1 MFSSFTA
8 IGLFSLTRCTST
20 EGNIVFQAMGSQI
33 TTTLNGSSYIYYN
46 TEITCMDGQSMT
58 AKIRVSTDLPVAEQP
73 NNAIAF
79 VTGTAYIDA
88 VSQQGY
94 INASCFKFVDKKPTL
109 SSLPPG
115 PTFFSTFFDCLGTVC
130 GDSYVLDDEDAS
142 VAFPVLMR
150 VCILDDI
157 KTTRLMYVFF
167 YRLSPLTNVRSQV
180 HLFRAKSPLGHHS
193 GPFPGHQSPF

>member
-20 EGNIVFQAMGSQI
+20 EGNNVFQAMGNQI
-33 TTTLNGSSYIYYN
+33 TTTLNGSNYFYYKS
-46 TEITCMDGQSMT
+46 EITCMDGQSIT
-58 AKIRVSTDLPVAEQP
+58 AKIRVSSDLPVTEQP

-88 VSQQGY
+88 VSQQSY
-94 INASCFKFVDKKPTL
+94 INASCIKFVVQKNT
-109 SSLPPG
+109 LPPG

-157 KTTRLMYVFF
+157 KTSRLMYVFF
-167 YRLSPLTNVRSQV
+167 T
-180 HLFRAKSPLGHHS
+180 LFCL
-193 GPFPGHQSPF
+193 